1 MNIRKSFKIAV
12 VGASILA
19 LVATSAQATVYPG
32 FPIND
37 NRVAFTIEDLV
48 RNPYSFIVNNAMA
61 KALQEGTTVETPEA
75 TRLCDEFNQRGC
87 NLDLNANLSVNS
99 VIPACG
105 GAIENCIQSLE
116 FIKSDGTVT
125 KAKFVRYF
133 KGKTFKGS
141 EELGMPGGSRPS
153 LWEAPGVTNLGGT
166 EQYVVNTI
174 VIWNY
179 LNGAASVQ
187 NFNASVY
194 AVKGKSDARF
204 KEPQIYVGPA
214 AYGVFASVT
223 DSGEITY
230 DGSCVATEV
239 GFCAERTDFA
249 PNTRIKLTLQLSN
262 KVTGWLHGRIAKP
275 EITVTPINNLYNALS
290 VEADSVDVPMMYG
303 QFNKS
308 DMSEEFLD
316 TFGKTQRLG
325 RGKVMESFWT
335 QFYPESRFAS
345 TLVTTFAEKVGNKA
359 TGVNG
364 FWNLS
369 SIFNNSSNK
378 CLNDSS
384 KLVGFVTTN
393 AMAYSGSAP
402 AWDGETL
409 EYKVAGL
416 HLLPDGKTP
425 ASGSYDLAIRSD
437 AARCLYGFTNAP
449 ISATVS
455 VTSADG
461 QPKVATTVLNEKN
474 GWLYLAAY
482 GFTFSAPTIKIKLS
496 QEKAVEATP
505 TPTPTPTTSPTATPT
520 PSAPKAA
527 VKTIKCVKGKSVKTI
542 KGVKP
547 KCPAGYKIK

>member
-1 MNIRKSFKIAV
+1 MKLRRSLRFIIASACV
-12 VGASILA
+12 LA
-19 LVATSAQATVYPG
+19 LFASSAQATVYPG

-37 NRVAFTIEDLV
+37 NRVAFTVEDLV
-48 RNPYSFIVNNAMA
+48 SNPYSFIANSSLRRAVQA
-61 KALQEGTTVETPEA
+61 GTTVETPEA
-75 TRLCDEFNQRGC
+75 TIFCDEFNQRGC
-87 NLDLNANLSVNS
+87 NLDANADLVVNS
-99 VIPACG
+99 VIPACAD
-105 GAIENCIQSLE
+105 AIENCIKSLE
-116 FIKSDGTVT
+116 FVRSDGTIA

-133 KGKTFKGS
+133 KGKTFKGP

-153 LWEAPGVTNLGGT
+153 LWEAPGVTNGGGT
-166 EQYVVNTI
+166 DQYVVNTI
-174 VIWNY
+174 VNWNY
-179 LNGAASVQ
+179 FKGSASVI

-194 AVKGKSDARF
+194 AIKGNTDARF
-204 KEPQIYVGPA
+204 TEPKIYVGPA

-223 DSGEITY
+223 ESGEITY

-239 GFCAERTDFA
+239 GFCAERADFA

-275 EITVTPINNLYNALS
+275 DITVAPINNLYNTLS
-290 VEADSVDVPMMYG
+290 VEADTVDVPMMYG
-303 QFNKS
+303 QFNKA
-308 DMSEEFLD
+308 DMTAEFLD
-316 TFGKTQRLG
+316 TFDKTQRLG
-325 RGKVMESFWT
+325 RGKVVESFWT

-345 TLVTTFAEKVGNKA
+345 TLITTFAEKVGDKA

-369 SIFNNSSNK
+369 SIYNNSDNK

-402 AWDGETL
+402 AWDGQTL
-409 EYKVAGL
+409 EYKVSGL

-437 AARCLYGFTNAP
+437 AARCLYGFTSAP

-482 GFTFSAPTIKIKLS
+482 GFSFSAPTIKIKLS
-496 QEKAVEATP
+496 QEKAAEPTASATP
-505 TPTPTPTTSPTATPT
+505 SPTPSPTAT
-520 PSAPKAA
+520 KAA
-527 VKTIKCVKGKSVKTI
+527 IKTIKCVKGKTVKTV

-547 KCPAGYKIK
+547 KCPAGYKSK

>member
-1 MNIRKSFKIAV
+1 MSIRKSFKIAV
-12 VGASILA
+12 AGASILA

-37 NRVAFTIEDLV
+37 DRVAFTVEDLV
-48 RNPYSFIVNNAMA
+48 SNPYSFIVNNSFRR
-61 KALQEGTTVETPEA
+61 ALDAGTTVETPEA
-75 TRLCDEFNQRGC
+75 TKFCDEFNQRGC
-87 NLDLNANLSVNS
+87 NLDANADLSISS
-99 VIPACG
+99 VVPACG
-105 GAIENCIQSLE
+105 SAVENCIKSLE

-125 KAKFVRYF
+125 KANFVRYF
-133 KGKTFKGS
+133 KGKTFKGPD
-141 EELGMPGGSRPS
+141 ELGMPGGSRPS

-174 VIWNY
+174 INWNY
-179 LNGAASVQ
+179 IKGAASVQ
-187 NFNASVY
+187 NFSASVY
-194 AVKGKSDARF
+194 AVKGKSDVGF
-204 KEPQIYVGPA
+204 TEPRIYVGPA

-223 DSGEITY
+223 ESGEITY

-275 EITVTPINNLYNALS
+275 EIIVSPINTLYNTLTVA
-290 VEADSVDVPMMYG
+290 ADTVDVPMMYG
-303 QFNKS
+303 QFKKS
-308 DMSEEFLD
+308 DMGAEFLSNYE
-316 TFGKTQRLG
+316 KTQRLG
-325 RGKVMESFWT
+325 RGKVVESFWT

-345 TLVTTFAEKVGNKA
+345 TLITTFAEKVENKA
-359 TGVNG
+359 AGVKG
-364 FWNLS
+364 FWNFS
-369 SIFNNSSNK
+369 SIYNNSDNK
-378 CLNDSS
+378 CLNDTS

-482 GFTFSAPTIKIKLS
+482 GFSFSAPTIKIKLT
-496 QEKAVEATP
+496 QDKPKEV
-505 TPTPTPTTSPTATPT
+505 TSTASPT
-520 PSAPKAA
+520 PSPAPTKAA
-527 VKTIKCVKGKSVKTI
+527 VKTIKCVKGKTVKTV
-542 KGVKP
+542 KGVNP
-547 KCPAGYKIK
+547 KCPAGYKSK

>member
-1 MNIRKSFKIAV
+1 MKLRRPIRFTIASACV
-12 VGASILA
+12 LA
-19 LVATSAQATVYPG
+19 LFATSAQATVYPG

-37 NRVAFTIEDLV
+37 DRVAFTIEDLV
-48 RNPYSFIVNNAMA
+48 RNPYSFIVNNSFAR
-61 KALQEGTTVETPEA
+61 ALQAGTIVETPEA

-87 NLDLNANLSVNS
+87 NLDANADLSVNS
-99 VIPACG
+99 VIPACAE
-105 GAIENCIQSLE
+105 AIENCIKSLE
-116 FIKSDGTVT
+116 FVKSDGTVV
-125 KAKFVRYF
+125 KAKFLRYF
-133 KGKTFKGS
+133 KGKTFKGP

-153 LWEAPGVTNLGGT
+153 LWEAPGVTNGGGT

-179 LNGAASVQ
+179 LKGLATVEA
-187 NFNASVY
+187 FNASVF
-194 AVKGKSDARF
+194 AVKGKTDARF
-204 KEPQIYVGPA
+204 TEPKIYVGPA
-214 AYGVFASVT
+214 AYGVYASVT

-275 EITVTPINNLYNALS
+275 DISVTPLNNLYNTLS
-290 VEADSVDVPMMYG
+290 VEADTVDVPMMYG
-303 QFNKS
+303 QFNKK
-308 DMSEEFLD
+308 DMTAEFLD
-316 TFGKTQRLG
+316 NFNKTQRLG
-325 RGKVMESFWT
+325 RGKVVESFWT

-345 TLVTTFAEKVGNKA
+345 TLITTFAEKVENKA
-359 TGVNG
+359 SGVNG

-369 SIFNNSSNK
+369 SIYNNSDNK

-402 AWDGETL
+402 AWDGQTL

-425 ASGSYDLAIRSD
+425 ASGSYDLAIRSE
-437 AARCLYGFTNAP
+437 AARCLYGFTSAP

-482 GFTFSAPTIKIKLS
+482 GFSFSAPTIKIKLS
-496 QEKAVEATP
+496 QEKAAEPTASTTPSATP
-505 TPTPTPTTSPTATPT
+505 SATASPTAT
-520 PSAPKAA
+520 KA
-527 VKTIKCVKGKSVKTI
+527 VIKTIKCVKGKTVKTV

-547 KCPAGYKIK
+547 KCPAGYKSK

>member
-1 MNIRKSFKIAV
+1 MKLRRSLRFTIAS
-12 VGASILA
+12 ASILGLFA
-19 LVATSAQATVYPG
+19 SPAQATVYPG

-37 NRVAFTIEDLV
+37 NRVAFTVEDLV
-48 RNPYSFIVNNAMA
+48 SNPYSFIANNSLRRAVQA
-61 KALQEGTTVETPEA
+61 GTTVETPEA
-75 TRLCDEFNQRGC
+75 TIFCDEFNQRGC
-87 NLDLNANLSVNS
+87 NLDANADLVVNS
-99 VIPACG
+99 VIPACAD
-105 GAIENCIQSLE
+105 AIENCIKSLE
-116 FIKSDGTVT
+116 FVRSDGTIA

-133 KGKTFKGS
+133 KGKTFKGP

-153 LWEAPGVTNLGGT
+153 LWEAPGVTNGGGT
-166 EQYVVNTI
+166 DQYVVNTI
-174 VIWNY
+174 VNWNY
-179 LNGAASVQ
+179 FKGSASVI

-194 AVKGKSDARF
+194 AIKGNTDARF
-204 KEPQIYVGPA
+204 TEPKIYVGPA

-223 DSGEITY
+223 ESGEITY

-239 GFCAERTDFA
+239 GFCAERADFA

-275 EITVTPINNLYNALS
+275 DITVAPINNLYNTLS
-290 VEADSVDVPMMYG
+290 VEADTVDVPMMYG
-303 QFNKS
+303 QFNKA
-308 DMSEEFLD
+308 DMTAEFLD
-316 TFGKTQRLG
+316 TFDKTQRLG
-325 RGKVMESFWT
+325 RGKVVESFWT

-345 TLVTTFAEKVGNKA
+345 TLITTFAEKVGNKA

-369 SIFNNSSNK
+369 SIYNNSDNK
-378 CLNDSS
+378 CLNDAS

-402 AWDGETL
+402 AWDGQTL

-437 AARCLYGFTNAP
+437 AARCLYGFTSAP

-482 GFTFSAPTIKIKLS
+482 GFSFSAPTIKIKLS
-496 QEKAVEATP
+496 QEKAAEPTASATP
-505 TPTPTPTTSPTATPT
+505 SPTPSPTAT
-520 PSAPKAA
+520 KAA
-527 VKTIKCVKGKSVKTI
+527 IKTIKCVKGKTVKTV

-547 KCPAGYKIK
+547 KCPAGYKSK

>member
-1 MNIRKSFKIAV
+1 MKLRRSLRFTIAS
-12 VGASILA
+12 ASILG
-19 LVATSAQATVYPG
+19 LFTSSAQATVYPG

-37 NRVAFTIEDLV
+37 NRVAFTVEDLV
-48 RNPYSFIVNNAMA
+48 SNPYSFIANNSLRRAVQA
-61 KALQEGTTVETPEA
+61 GTTVETPEA
-75 TRLCDEFNQRGC
+75 TIFCDEFNQRGC
-87 NLDLNANLSVNS
+87 NLDANADLIVNS
-99 VIPACG
+99 VIPACAD
-105 GAIENCIQSLE
+105 AIENCIKSLE
-116 FIKSDGTVT
+116 FVKSDGTIV

-133 KGKTFKGS
+133 KGKTFKGP

-153 LWEAPGVTNLGGT
+153 LWEAPGVTNGGGT
-166 EQYVVNTI
+166 DQYVVNTI
-174 VIWNY
+174 VNWNY
-179 LNGAASVQ
+179 LKGSASVI

-194 AVKGKSDARF
+194 AIKGNTDARF
-204 KEPQIYVGPA
+204 TEPKIYVGPA

-239 GFCAERTDFA
+239 GFCAERADFA

-275 EITVTPINNLYNALS
+275 DITVAPINDLYNTLS
-290 VEADSVDVPMMYG
+290 VEADTVDVPMMYG

-308 DMSEEFLD
+308 DMTAEFLD
-316 TFGKTQRLG
+316 TFDKTQRLG
-325 RGKVMESFWT
+325 RGKVVESFWT

-345 TLVTTFAEKVGNKA
+345 TLITTFAEKVGNKA

-369 SIFNNSSNK
+369 SIYNNSDNK

-402 AWDGETL
+402 AWDGQTL

-437 AARCLYGFTNAP
+437 AARCLYGFTSAP

-482 GFTFSAPTIKIKLS
+482 GFSFSAPTIKIKLS
-496 QEKAVEATP
+496 QEKAAEPTASP
-505 TPTPTPTTSPTATPT
+505 TPSPTAT
-520 PSAPKAA
+520 KAA
-527 VKTIKCVKGKSVKTI
+527 TKAATKTIKCIKGKTVKTV

-547 KCPAGYKIK
+547 KCPAGYKTK

>member
-1 MNIRKSFKIAV
+1 MKLRRSLRFTIAS
-12 VGASILA
+12 ASVLA
-19 LVATSAQATVYPG
+19 LFASSAQATVYPG

-37 NRVAFTIEDLV
+37 NRVAFTVEDLV
-48 RNPYSFIVNNAMA
+48 SNPYSFIANNSLRRAVQA
-61 KALQEGTTVETPEA
+61 GTTVETPEA
-75 TRLCDEFNQRGC
+75 TIFCDEFNQRGC
-87 NLDLNANLSVNS
+87 NLDANADLVVNS
-99 VIPACG
+99 VIPACAD
-105 GAIENCIQSLE
+105 AIENCIKSLE
-116 FIKSDGTVT
+116 FVKSDGTIV

-133 KGKTFKGS
+133 KGKTFKGP

-153 LWEAPGVTNLGGT
+153 LWEAPGATNNGGT
-166 EQYVVNTI
+166 DQYVVNTI
-174 VIWNY
+174 VNWNY
-179 LNGAASVQ
+179 LKGSASVI

-194 AVKGKSDARF
+194 AIKGNTDARF
-204 KEPQIYVGPA
+204 TEPKIYVGPGA
-214 AYGVFASVT
+214 FGVFASVT

-275 EITVTPINNLYNALS
+275 DITVAPINNLYNTLA
-290 VEADSVDVPMMYG
+290 VEADTVDVPMMYG
-303 QFNKS
+303 QFNKT
-308 DMSEEFLD
+308 DMTAEFLD
-316 TFGKTQRLG
+316 TFNKTQRLG
-325 RGKVMESFWT
+325 RGKVVESFWT

-345 TLVTTFAEKVGNKA
+345 TLITTFAEKVENKA
-359 TGVNG
+359 SGVNG

-369 SIFNNSSNK
+369 SIYNNSDNK

-402 AWDGETL
+402 AWDGQTL

-425 ASGSYDLAIRSD
+425 ASGSYDLAIRSE
-437 AARCLYGFTNAP
+437 AARCLYGFTSAP

-482 GFTFSAPTIKIKLS
+482 GFSFSAPTIKIKLS
-496 QEKAVEATP
+496 QEKAASP
-505 TPTPTPTTSPTATPT
+505 TPSPTAT
-520 PSAPKAA
+520 KAA
-527 VKTIKCVKGKSVKTI
+527 VKTIKCVKGKTVKTV

-547 KCPAGYKIK
+547 KCPAGYKSK

>member
-1 MNIRKSFKIAV
+1 MKLRRSLRFTIAS
-12 VGASILA
+12 ASILGLFA
-19 LVATSAQATVYPG
+19 SSAQATVYPG

-37 NRVAFTIEDLV
+37 NRVAFTVEDLV
-48 RNPYSFIVNNAMA
+48 SNPYSFIANNSLRRAVQA
-61 KALQEGTTVETPEA
+61 GTTVETPEA
-75 TRLCDEFNQRGC
+75 TIFCDEFNQRGC
-87 NLDLNANLSVNS
+87 NLDANADLGVNS
-99 VIPACG
+99 VIPACAD
-105 GAIENCIQSLE
+105 AIENCIKSLE
-116 FIKSDGTVT
+116 FVRSDGTIV

-133 KGKTFKGS
+133 KGKTFKGP

-153 LWEAPGVTNLGGT
+153 LWEAPGVTNSGGT
-166 EQYVVNTI
+166 DQYVVNTI
-174 VIWNY
+174 VNWSY
-179 LNGAASVQ
+179 FKGSASII

-194 AVKGKSDARF
+194 AIKGKTDAGF
-204 KEPQIYVGPA
+204 TEPKIYVGPA

-249 PNTRIKLTLQLSN
+249 PATRIKLTLQLSN

-275 EITVTPINNLYNALS
+275 DITVAPINNLYNTLS
-290 VEADSVDVPMMYG
+290 VEADTVDVPMMYG
-303 QFNKS
+303 QFNKA
-308 DMSEEFLD
+308 DMTAEFLD
-316 TFGKTQRLG
+316 TFDKTQRLG
-325 RGKVMESFWT
+325 RGKVVESFWT

-345 TLVTTFAEKVGNKA
+345 TLITTFAEKVGNKA

-369 SIFNNSSNK
+369 SIYNNSDNK
-378 CLNDSS
+378 CLNDAS

-402 AWDGETL
+402 TWDGQTL

-437 AARCLYGFTNAP
+437 AARCLYGFTSAP

-482 GFTFSAPTIKIKLS
+482 GFSFSAPTIKIKLS
-496 QEKAVEATP
+496 QEKAAEPTASATP
-505 TPTPTPTTSPTATPT
+505 SPTPSPTAT
-520 PSAPKAA
+520 KAA
-527 VKTIKCVKGKSVKTI
+527 IKTIKCVKGKTVKTV

-547 KCPAGYKIK
+547 KCPAGYKSK

>member
-1 MNIRKSFKIAV
+1 MWVKLRRSSRVIISLGSV
-12 VGASILA
+12 LVLA
-19 LVATSAQATVYPG
+19 TSSAQAVVYPG

-37 NRVAFTIEDLV
+37 NRVAFTVEDLV
-48 RNPYSFIVNNAMA
+48 SNPYSFIANNSLRRAVQA
-61 KALQEGTTVETPEA
+61 GTTVESPEA
-75 TRLCDEFNQRGC
+75 TIFCDEFNQRGC
-87 NLDLNANLSVNS
+87 NLDANADLTVNS
-99 VIPACG
+99 VIPACTD
-105 GAIENCIQSLE
+105 AIENCIKSLD
-116 FIKSDGTVT
+116 FVRSDGTIV

-133 KGKTFKGS
+133 KGKTFKGP

-153 LWEAPGVTNLGGT
+153 LWEAAGVTNAGGT
-166 EQYVVNTI
+166 DQYVVNTI
-174 VIWNY
+174 VNWNY
-179 LNGAASVQ
+179 LKGAASVQ

-194 AVKGKSDARF
+194 AIKGKTDARF
-204 KEPQIYVGPA
+204 TEPKIYVGPA

-239 GFCAERTDFA
+239 GFCAERADFA

-275 EITVTPINNLYNALS
+275 DITVAPINNLYNTLA

-308 DMSEEFLD
+308 DMSAEFLD
-316 TFGKTQRLG
+316 NFGKTQALG
-325 RGKVMESFWT
+325 RGIVVESFWT

-345 TLVTTFAEKVGNKA
+345 TLITTFAEKVGNKA

-369 SIFNNSSNK
+369 SIYNNSENK

-402 AWDGETL
+402 SWDGQTL

-437 AARCLYGFTNAP
+437 AARCLYGFTSAP

-482 GFTFSAPTIKIKLS
+482 GFSFSAPVIRVKLS
-496 QEKAVEATP
+496 QEKSAAPSQTLTP
-505 TPTPTPTTSPTATPT
+505 TPTPNSTK
-520 PSAPKAA
+520 SASKNV
-527 VKTIKCVKGKSVKTI
+527 VKTITCIKGKTIKTV

-547 KCPAGYKIK
+547 KCPAGYKSK

>member
-1 MNIRKSFKIAV
+1 MKLRRSLRFTIAS
-12 VGASILA
+12 ASILGLFA
-19 LVATSAQATVYPG
+19 SSAQATVYPG

-37 NRVAFTIEDLV
+37 NRVAFTVEDLV
-48 RNPYSFIVNNAMA
+48 SNPYSFIANNSLRRAVQA
-61 KALQEGTTVETPEA
+61 GTTVETPEA
-75 TRLCDEFNQRGC
+75 TIFCDEFNQRGC
-87 NLDLNANLSVNS
+87 NLDANADLGVNS
-99 VIPACG
+99 VIPACAD
-105 GAIENCIQSLE
+105 AIENCIKSLE
-116 FIKSDGTVT
+116 FVRSDGTIV

-133 KGKTFKGS
+133 KGKTFKGP

-153 LWEAPGVTNLGGT
+153 LWEAPGVTNSGGT
-166 EQYVVNTI
+166 DQYVVNTI
-174 VIWNY
+174 VNWSY
-179 LNGAASVQ
+179 FKGSASVI

-194 AVKGKSDARF
+194 AIKGKTDAGF
-204 KEPQIYVGPA
+204 TEPKIYVGPA

-275 EITVTPINNLYNALS
+275 DITVAPINNLYNTLS
-290 VEADSVDVPMMYG
+290 VEADTVDVPMMYG
-303 QFNKS
+303 QFNKA
-308 DMSEEFLD
+308 DMTAEFLD
-316 TFGKTQRLG
+316 TFDKTQRLG
-325 RGKVMESFWT
+325 RGKVVESFWT

-345 TLVTTFAEKVGNKA
+345 TLITTFAEKVGNKA

-369 SIFNNSSNK
+369 SIYNNSDNK

-402 AWDGETL
+402 AWDGQTL

-437 AARCLYGFTNAP
+437 AARCLYGFTSAP

-482 GFTFSAPTIKIKLS
+482 GFSFSAPTIKIKLS
-496 QEKAVEATP
+496 QEKAAEPTASATP
-505 TPTPTPTTSPTATPT
+505 SPTPSPTAT
-520 PSAPKAA
+520 KAA
-527 VKTIKCVKGKSVKTI
+527 IKTIKCVKGKTVKTV

-547 KCPAGYKIK
+547 KCPAGYKSK

>member
-1 MNIRKSFKIAV
+1 MNIWKSFRIAV
-12 VGASILA
+12 AGASILA

-37 NRVAFTIEDLV
+37 QRAAFTVEDLV
-48 RNPYSFIVNNAMA
+48 NNPYSFMANNSLR
-61 KALQEGTTVETPEA
+61 KAVQAGTAVETPEA
-75 TRLCDEFNQRGC
+75 TIFCDEFNQRGC
-87 NLDLNANLSVNS
+87 NLDANADLSISS
-99 VIPACG
+99 VIPSCG
-105 GAIENCIQSLE
+105 SVVENCIKTLE
-116 FIKSDGTVT
+116 FVKSDGTVT
-125 KAKFVRYF
+125 KANFVRYF
-133 KGKTFKGS
+133 TGKTFKGP

-153 LWEAPGVTNLGGT
+153 LWEAPGVNNLGGT
-166 EQYVVNTI
+166 EQYVVNAI
-174 VIWNY
+174 INWNY
-179 LNGAASVQ
+179 LKGVAFVT
-187 NFNASVY
+187 NFSASVY
-194 AVKGKSDARF
+194 AIKGRTDARF
-204 KEPQIYVGPA
+204 TEPKILLGPA
-214 AYGVFASVT
+214 PERAFASVT

-230 DGSCVATEV
+230 DGGCVATEV

-275 EITVTPINNLYNALS
+275 EITVTPINNLYNTLS
-290 VEADSVDVPMMYG
+290 VAADTVDVPMMHA
-303 QFNKS
+303 QFTKS
-308 DMSEEFLD
+308 DMSAEFLSNYE
-316 TFGKTQRLG
+316 KSQSLG
-325 RGKVMESFWT
+325 RGKVLESFWK

-345 TLVTTFAEKVGNKA
+345 TLITTFAEKVGNKA
-359 TGVNG
+359 TDVHG

-369 SIFNNSSNK
+369 SIYNNSDNK
-378 CLNDSS
+378 CLNDAS

-425 ASGSYDLAIRSD
+425 ASGSYDLAIRSE

-482 GFTFSAPTIKIKLS
+482 GFSFSAPTIKIKLS
-496 QEKAVEATP
+496 QAKTAEVTP
-505 TPTPTPTTSPTATPT
+505 TASPTTS
-520 PSAPKAA
+520 SPKTV
-527 VKTIKCVKGKSVKTI
+527 VKTIKCFKGKSVKT
-542 KGVKP
+542 VKAINP
-547 KCPAGYKIK
+547 KCPAGYKKK